1 MESLIQSLRIYTKIR
16 VIRMLFL
23 GFSAG
28 LPLLL
33 LLGTLSFRLREAGL
47 DLALIGFFSWIGL
60 TYAFKWAWAPL
71 VDQLPVPLLTKA
83 LGRRRSWLICSQL
96 LVIIGLS
103 GLALSDP
110 SISITA
116 VIWFSLLTAIGSAT
130 QDIALDAFRIESA
143 GTEDQGAMAATY
155 QIGYRVAML
164 AASAGALFLA
174 DLFSSNSSGYDD
186 TAWSV
191 SYLIMAGL
199 MLIGVITAL
208 LSPEPRVPSTSEE
221 EIKSTNRASPLLR
234 LKRWLVNAGIM
245 PFVDFVKRYKRQAIL
260 ILVMISIYRIS
271 DVVMGVMANPFYV
284 DIGFSKQ
291 EIATVTKLFGV
302 IMTLL
307 GAVIGGVFVK
317 HFGALRML
325 IVGAILTSSTNLL
338 FAWLSNIGANIPA
351 LVLTISADNLS
362 AGLATAAFVSYL
374 SGLTNI
380 KYSATQYALFSSVM
394 LLIPKF
400 LAGWSGV
407 FVEELGYEN
416 FFLFS
421 AALGIPVILLLLMLY
436 RDGVKTA

>member
-1 MESLIQSLRIYTKIR
+1 MESLIQSLRVYTKIR

-103 GLALSDP
+103 GLAFSDP

-164 AASAGALFLA
+164 VASAGALFLA

-221 EIKSTNRASPLLR
+221 EIKSTNRASLLLR

-325 IVGAILTSSTNLL
+325 IIGAVLTSSTNLL

-436 RDGVKTA
+436 RDAMKTT

>member
-1 MESLIQSLRIYTKIR
+1 MENFTQSLRIYTKIR

-83 LGRRRSWLICSQL
+83 LGRRRSWLVCSQS

-103 GLALSDP
+103 GLAFSDP
-110 SISITA
+110 SISIMA
-116 VIWFSLLTAIGSAT
+116 VISFSLLTAIGSAT

-143 GTEDQGAMAATY
+143 ETEDQGAMAATY

-164 AASAGALFLA
+164 VASAGTLFLA

-186 TAWSV
+186 AAWCV

-208 LSPEPRVPSTSEE
+208 LSPEPRVLSTSEG
-221 EIKSTNRASPLLR
+221 EIKSTNRESPLLR

-260 ILVMISIYRIS
+260 ILIMISIYRIS

-325 IVGAILTSSTNLL
+325 IIGAILTSSTNLL
-338 FAWLSNIGANIPA
+338 FAWLSHIGANIPA

-421 AALGIPVILLLLMLY
+421 AALGVPVILLLLMLY
-436 RDGVKTA
+436 RDAMKTT

>member
-1 MESLIQSLRIYTKIR
+1 MESLIQSLRVYTKIR

-83 LGRRRSWLICSQL
+83 LGRRRSWLVCSQL
-96 LVIIGLS
+96 LVIFGLS
-103 GLALSDP
+103 GLAFSDP

-164 AASAGALFLA
+164 VASAGALFLA

-221 EIKSTNRASPLLR
+221 EIKLTNRASPLLR

-325 IVGAILTSSTNLL
+325 IIGAMLTSSTNLL

-436 RDGVKTA
+436 RHGIKTA

>member
-221 EIKSTNRASPLLR
+221 EIKSTNRASPFLR

-260 ILVMISIYRIS
+260 ILIMISIYRIS

-317 HFGALRML
+317 YFGALRML
-325 IVGAILTSSTNLL
+325 IIGAMLTSSTNLL

>member
-1 MESLIQSLRIYTKIR
+1 MESLIQSLRVYTKIR

-83 LGRRRSWLICSQL
+83 LGRRRSWLVCSQL

-103 GLALSDP
+103 GLAFSDP

-164 AASAGALFLA
+164 VASAGALFLA

-221 EIKSTNRASPLLR
+221 EIKLTNRASPLLR

-325 IVGAILTSSTNLL
+325 IIGAMLTSSTNLL

>member
-1 MESLIQSLRIYTKIR
+1 MESLIQSLRVYTKIR

-103 GLALSDP
+103 GLAFSDP

-164 AASAGALFLA
+164 VASAGALFLA

-221 EIKSTNRASPLLR
+221 EIKLTNRASPLLR

-325 IVGAILTSSTNLL
+325 IIGAILTSSTNLL

-436 RDGVKTA
+436 RDGIKTA

>member
-1 MESLIQSLRIYTKIR
+1 MESLIQSLRVYTKIR

-83 LGRRRSWLICSQL
+83 LGRRRSWLVCSQL

-103 GLALSDP
+103 GLAFSDP

-164 AASAGALFLA
+164 VASAGALFLA

-436 RDGVKTA
+436 RDAMKTT

>member
-1 MESLIQSLRIYTKIR
+1 MESLIQSLRVYTKIR

-103 GLALSDP
+103 GLAFSDP

-164 AASAGALFLA
+164 VASAGALFLA

-325 IVGAILTSSTNLL
+325 IIGAMLTSSTNLL

-436 RDGVKTA
+436 RDGIKTA

>member
-1 MESLIQSLRIYTKIR
+1 MESLIQSLRVYTKIR

-103 GLALSDP
+103 GLAFSDP

-164 AASAGALFLA
+164 VASAGALFLA

-436 RDGVKTA
+436 RDAMKTT

>member
-1 MESLIQSLRIYTKIR
+1 MESLIQSLRVYTKIR

-83 LGRRRSWLICSQL
+83 LGRRRSWLVCSQL
-96 LVIIGLS
+96 LVIFGLS
-103 GLALSDP
+103 GLAFSDP

-164 AASAGALFLA
+164 VASAGALFLA

-221 EIKSTNRASPLLR
+221 EIKLTNRASPLLR

-317 HFGALRML
+317 YFGALRML
-325 IVGAILTSSTNLL
+325 IIGAILTSSTNLL

-436 RDGVKTA
+436 RDGIKTA

>member
-1 MESLIQSLRIYTKIR
+1 MENFTQSLRVYTKIR

-164 AASAGALFLA
+164 VASAGALFLA

-221 EIKSTNRASPLLR
+221 EIKTTNRASPFLR

>member
-1 MESLIQSLRIYTKIR
+1 MESLIQSLRVYTKIR

-83 LGRRRSWLICSQL
+83 LGRRRSWLVCSQL
-96 LVIIGLS
+96 LVIFGLS
-103 GLALSDP
+103 GLAFSDP

-164 AASAGALFLA
+164 VASAGALFLA

-221 EIKSTNRASPLLR
+221 EIKLTNRASPLLR

-325 IVGAILTSSTNLL
+325 IIGAMLTSSTNLL

-436 RDGVKTA
+436 RDGIKTA

>member
-1 MESLIQSLRIYTKIR
+1 MESLIQSLRVYTKIR

-71 VDQLPVPLLTKA
+71 VDQLPVPLLTKT
-83 LGRRRSWLICSQL
+83 LGRRRSWLVCSQL

-103 GLALSDP
+103 GLAFSDP

-164 AASAGALFLA
+164 VASAGALFLA
-174 DLFSSNSSGYDD
+174 DLFSNDNSAYNNS
-186 TAWSV
+186 AWGM

-199 MLIGVITAL
+199 MLVGVITAL
-208 LSPEPRVPSTSEE
+208 LASEPS
-221 EIKSTNRASPLLR
+221 ASSIYEVKIRSSIQDSYPLR
-234 LKRWLVNAGIM
+234 LKKWILDAGVM

-260 ILVMISIYRIS
+260 ILIMISIYRIS

-325 IVGAILTSSTNLL
+325 IIGAILTSSTNLL

-436 RDGVKTA
+436 RDGTRSA

>member
-1 MESLIQSLRIYTKIR
+1 MESLIQSLRVYTKIR
-16 VIRMLFL
+16 VVRMLFL

-71 VDQLPVPLLTKA
+71 VDQLPVPLLTKT
-83 LGRRRSWLICSQL
+83 LGRRRSWLVCSQL

-103 GLALSDP
+103 GLAFSDP

-164 AASAGALFLA
+164 VASAGALFLA
-174 DLFSSNSSGYDD
+174 DLFSSNSYGYDD

-221 EIKSTNRASPLLR
+221 EIKSTNRASPFLR

-325 IVGAILTSSTNLL
+325 IIGAILTSSTNLL

-436 RDGVKTA
+436 RDAMKTT

>member
-1 MESLIQSLRIYTKIR
+1 MESLIQSLRVYTKIR

-103 GLALSDP
+103 GLAFSDP

-164 AASAGALFLA
+164 VASAGALFLA

-325 IVGAILTSSTNLL
+325 IIGAILTSSTNLL

-436 RDGVKTA
+436 RDGIKTA

>member
-47 DLALIGFFSWIGL
+47 DLAIIGFFSWIGL

-83 LGRRRSWLICSQL
+83 LGRRRSWLVCSQL
-96 LVIIGLS
+96 LVIFGLS
-103 GLALSDP
+103 GLAFSDP

-130 QDIALDAFRIESA
+130 QDIALDAFRIDSA

-164 AASAGALFLA
+164 VASAGALFLA
-174 DLFSSNSSGYDD
+174 DLFSNDNSAYNNS
-186 TAWSV
+186 AWGM

-199 MLIGVITAL
+199 MLVGVITAL
-208 LSPEPRVPSTSEE
+208 LASEPS
-221 EIKSTNRASPLLR
+221 ASSIYEVKIRSSIQDSYPLR
-234 LKRWLVNAGIM
+234 LKKWILDAGVM

-260 ILVMISIYRIS
+260 ILIMISIYRIS

-325 IVGAILTSSTNLL
+325 IIGAILTSSTNLL

-400 LAGWSGV
+400 LAGWSGI

-436 RDGVKTA
+436 RDGIKTA

>member
-1 MESLIQSLRIYTKIR
+1 MENFTQSLRVYTKIR

-23 GFSAG
+23 GFSGG

-83 LGRRRSWLICSQL
+83 LGRRRSWLVCSQL

-103 GLALSDP
+103 GLAFSDP

-164 AASAGALFLA
+164 VASAGALFLA
-174 DLFSSNSSGYDD
+174 DLFSSNSYGYDD

-221 EIKSTNRASPLLR
+221 EIKSTNRASPFLR

-260 ILVMISIYRIS
+260 ILIMISIYRIS

-317 HFGALRML
+317 YFGALRML
-325 IVGAILTSSTNLL
+325 IIGAILTSSTNLL
-338 FAWLSNIGANIPA
+338 FAWLSNIGANISA

-380 KYSATQYALFSSVM
+380 KYSATQYALFSSAM

-436 RDGVKTA
+436 RDAMKTT

>member
-1 MESLIQSLRIYTKIR
+1 MESLIQSLRVYTKIR

-71 VDQLPVPLLTKA
+71 VDQLPIPLLTKA
-83 LGRRRSWLICSQL
+83 LGRRRSWLVCSQS

-103 GLALSDP
+103 GLAFSDP

-130 QDIALDAFRIESA
+130 QDIALDAFRIDSA

-155 QIGYRVAML
+155 QIGYRIAML
-164 AASAGALFLA
+164 VASAGALFLA
-174 DLFSSNSSGYDD
+174 DLFSNDNSAYNNS
-186 TAWSV
+186 AWAM

-199 MLIGVITAL
+199 MLIGVITTL
-208 LSPEPRVPSTSEE
+208 LASEPS
-221 EIKSTNRASPLLR
+221 ASSIYQVKIRSSIQDSYPLR
-234 LKRWLVNAGIM
+234 LKRWILDAGVM

-260 ILVMISIYRIS
+260 ILIMISIYRIS

-291 EIATVTKLFGV
+291 EIASVTKLFGV
-302 IMTLL
+302 VMTLL

-325 IVGAILTSSTNLL
+325 VIGAVLTSSTNLL

-436 RDGVKTA
+436 RDGIRTA

>member
-1 MESLIQSLRIYTKIR
+1 MESLIQSLRVYTKIR

-83 LGRRRSWLICSQL
+83 LGRRRSWLVCSQL

-103 GLALSDP
+103 GLAFSDP

-164 AASAGALFLA
+164 VASAGALFLA

-221 EIKSTNRASPLLR
+221 EIKLTNRASPLLR

-325 IVGAILTSSTNLL
+325 IIGAILTSSTNLL

-436 RDGVKTA
+436 RDGIKTA

>member
-83 LGRRRSWLICSQL
+83 LGRRRSWLVCSQL

-103 GLALSDP
+103 GLAFSDP

-164 AASAGALFLA
+164 VASAGALFLA

>member
-1 MESLIQSLRIYTKIR
+1 MESLIQSLRVYTKIR

-60 TYAFKWAWAPL
+60 TYAVKWAWAPL

-83 LGRRRSWLICSQL
+83 LGRRRSWLVCSQL

-103 GLALSDP
+103 GLAFSDP

-164 AASAGALFLA
+164 VASAGALFLA

-407 FVEELGYEN
+407 FVEELGYES

-436 RDGVKTA
+436 RDGIKTA

>member
-1 MESLIQSLRIYTKIR
+1 MESLIQSLRVYTKIR

-103 GLALSDP
+103 GLAFSDP

-164 AASAGALFLA
+164 VASAGALFLA

-221 EIKSTNRASPLLR
+221 EIKSTNRASLLLR

>member
-1 MESLIQSLRIYTKIR
+1 MESLIQSLRVYTKIR

-47 DLALIGFFSWIGL
+47 DPALIGFFSWIGL

-83 LGRRRSWLICSQL
+83 LGRRRSWLVCSQL

-103 GLALSDP
+103 GLAFSDP

-164 AASAGALFLA
+164 VASAGALFLA

-245 PFVDFVKRYKRQAIL
+245 PFVDFVKRYKQQAIL

-325 IVGAILTSSTNLL
+325 IIGAILTSSTNLL

-436 RDGVKTA
+436 RRGIKTA

>member
-1 MESLIQSLRIYTKIR
+1 MESLIQSLRVYTKIR

-103 GLALSDP
+103 GLAFSDP

-164 AASAGALFLA
+164 VASAGALFLA

-221 EIKSTNRASPLLR
+221 EIKSTNRASLLLR

-325 IVGAILTSSTNLL
+325 VIGAVLTSSTNLL

-436 RDGVKTA
+436 RDGIRTA

>member
-60 TYAFKWAWAPL
+60 AYAFKWAWAPL

-103 GLALSDP
+103 GLAFSDP

-164 AASAGALFLA
+164 VASAGALFLA

-221 EIKSTNRASPLLR
+221 EIKSTNRASPFLR

-325 IVGAILTSSTNLL
+325 IIGAILTSSTNLL

-407 FVEELGYEN
+407 FVEELGYES

-436 RDGVKTA
+436 RDGIKTA

>member
-1 MESLIQSLRIYTKIR
+1 MESLIQSLRVYTKIR

-164 AASAGALFLA
+164 VASAGALFLA

-221 EIKSTNRASPLLR
+221 EIKSTNRASPFLR

-260 ILVMISIYRIS
+260 ILVMISVYRIS

-325 IVGAILTSSTNLL
+325 IIGAILTSSTNLL

>member
-1 MESLIQSLRIYTKIR
+1 MESLIQSLLVYTKIR

-103 GLALSDP
+103 GLAFSDP

-164 AASAGALFLA
+164 VASAGALFLA

-221 EIKSTNRASPLLR
+221 EIKLTNRASPLLR

-325 IVGAILTSSTNLL
+325 IIGAMLTSSTNLL

-407 FVEELGYEN
+407 FVEELGYKN

-436 RDGVKTA
+436 RDGIKTA

>member
-1 MESLIQSLRIYTKIR
+1 MESLIQSLRVYTKIR

-103 GLALSDP
+103 GLAFSDP

-164 AASAGALFLA
+164 VASAGALFLA

-186 TAWSV
+186 AAWSV

-199 MLIGVITAL
+199 MLIGVVTTL

-325 IVGAILTSSTNLL
+325 IIGAVLTSSTNLL

-407 FVEELGYEN
+407 FVKELGYEN

-436 RDGVKTA
+436 RDGIKTA

>member
-1 MESLIQSLRIYTKIR
+1 MESLIQSLRVYTKIR

-103 GLALSDP
+103 GLAFSDP

-164 AASAGALFLA
+164 VASAGALFLA

-325 IVGAILTSSTNLL
+325 VIGAVLTSSTNLL

-436 RDGVKTA
+436 RDAMKTT

>member
-1 MESLIQSLRIYTKIR
+1 MESLIQSLRVYTKIR

-103 GLALSDP
+103 GLAFSDP

-164 AASAGALFLA
+164 VASAGALFLA

-260 ILVMISIYRIS
+260 ILIMISIYRIS

-325 IVGAILTSSTNLL
+325 IIGAILTSSTNLL

>member
-1 MESLIQSLRIYTKIR
+1 MESLIQSLRVYTKIR

-103 GLALSDP
+103 GLAFSDP

-164 AASAGALFLA
+164 VASAGALFLA

>member
-1 MESLIQSLRIYTKIR
+1 MESLIQSLRVYTKIR

-83 LGRRRSWLICSQL
+83 LGRRRSWLVCSQL

-103 GLALSDP
+103 GLAFSDP

-164 AASAGALFLA
+164 VASAGALFLA

-221 EIKSTNRASPLLR
+221 EIKLTNRASPLLR

-260 ILVMISIYRIS
+260 ILIMISIYRIS

-325 IVGAILTSSTNLL
+325 IIGAILTSSTNLL

>member
-83 LGRRRSWLICSQL
+83 LGRRRSWLVCSQL
-96 LVIIGLS
+96 LVIFGLS
-103 GLALSDP
+103 GLAFSDP

-164 AASAGALFLA
+164 VASAGALFLA

-221 EIKSTNRASPLLR
+221 EIKLTNRASPLLR

-260 ILVMISIYRIS
+260 ILIMISIYRIS

-325 IVGAILTSSTNLL
+325 IIGAMLTSSTNLL

-436 RDGVKTA
+436 RDGIKTA

>member
-1 MESLIQSLRIYTKIR
+1 MESLIQSLLVYTKIR

-83 LGRRRSWLICSQL
+83 LGRRRSWLVCSQL
-96 LVIIGLS
+96 LVIFGLS
-103 GLALSDP
+103 GLAFSDP

-164 AASAGALFLA
+164 VASAGALFLA

-221 EIKSTNRASPLLR
+221 EIKLTNRASPLLR

-325 IVGAILTSSTNLL
+325 IIGAMLTSSTNLL

-407 FVEELGYEN
+407 FVEELGYES

-436 RDGVKTA
+436 RDGIKTA

>member
-1 MESLIQSLRIYTKIR
+1 MESLIQSLRVYTKIR

-83 LGRRRSWLICSQL
+83 LGRRRSWLVCSQL

-103 GLALSDP
+103 GLAFSDP

-164 AASAGALFLA
+164 VASAGALFLA

-260 ILVMISIYRIS
+260 ILIMISIYRIS

-284 DIGFSKQ
+284 DIGFSKK

-325 IVGAILTSSTNLL
+325 VIGAVLTSSTNLL

-436 RDGVKTA
+436 RDGIKTA

>member
-1 MESLIQSLRIYTKIR
+1 MESLIQSLRVYTKIR

-60 TYAFKWAWAPL
+60 AYAFKWAWAPL
-71 VDQLPVPLLTKA
+71 VDQLPIPLLTKA
-83 LGRRRSWLICSQL
+83 LGRRRSWLVCSQL

-103 GLALSDP
+103 GLAFSDP

-143 GTEDQGAMAATY
+143 RTEDQGAMAATY

-164 AASAGALFLA
+164 VASAGALFLA
-174 DLFSSNSSGYDD
+174 DLFSNNGSGYDD

-221 EIKSTNRASPLLR
+221 EIKSTNRASLLLR

-260 ILVMISIYRIS
+260 ILIMISIYRIS

-325 IVGAILTSSTNLL
+325 IIGAILTSSTNLL

-400 LAGWSGV
+400 LAGWSGI

>member
-1 MESLIQSLRIYTKIR
+1 MESLIQSLRVYTKIR

-83 LGRRRSWLICSQL
+83 LGRRRSWLVCSQL

-103 GLALSDP
+103 GLAFSDP

-164 AASAGALFLA
+164 VASAGALFLA

-325 IVGAILTSSTNLL
+325 IIGAILTSSTNLL

-436 RDGVKTA
+436 RDGIKTT

>member
-1 MESLIQSLRIYTKIR
+1 MESLIQSLRVYTKIR

-103 GLALSDP
+103 GLAFCDP

-164 AASAGALFLA
+164 VASAGALFLA

-221 EIKSTNRASPLLR
+221 EIKLTNRASPLLR

-325 IVGAILTSSTNLL
+325 IIGAMLTSSTNLL

-436 RDGVKTA
+436 RDGIKTA